1 MLKIRYIIIICNAA
15 LLFSLLAEAQP
26 RRDTPTPEYM
36 HDKTLHSRVNGDA
49 GWSPA
54 APAMPSE
61 FDWVQL
67 SSGEWLKGELISM
80 YREELEFDSDELG
93 LLVLD
98 WDDVVVARTHIHKS
112 LRFENGRIADGLVL
126 VEGSLIRLIND
137 TDVEPFQRGALVS
150 IAASGKQ
157 GWNLWSGKLSFGG
170 NMRGGN
176 TEQQDYNFDF
186 DVQRRTSSSR
196 LQLKLLSSFS
206 LTQSVETENNH
217 RANVNGDW
225 FISNSWFLR
234 PIALE
239 AYRDKFQNIDL
250 RVSYSFRPGYFIID
264 NKRTSWSVNT
274 GAGYQMTRF
283 ITVEAGKEDKKQNP
297 VYALGTDFGVEITK
311 DIDFDFYWDFQSVG
325 KDAGGYLQHLE
336 TGLDIELISD
346 FDLSVMFVL
355 DHVSNP
361 VASENA
367 LPEKSDTRLVV
378 GIGYEF

>member
-1 MLKIRYIIIICNAA
+1 MLKIPYIIILSSVV
-15 LLFSLLAEAQP
+15 LLFGVLADAQP
-26 RRDTPTPEYM
+26 YRDPQTPEDEL
-36 HDKTLHSRVNGDA
+36 DKTLRSMVIGDA
-49 GWSPA
+49 GWSPN
-54 APAMPSE
+54 APAMPTE
-61 FDWVQL
+61 YDWVQL

-98 WDDVVVARTHIHKS
+98 WDDIAVARTHIRKS
-112 LRFENGRIADGLVL
+112 LRFENGRIVDGLVL
-126 VEGSLIRLIND
+126 VEGSLVRLIND
-137 TDVEPFQRGALVS
+137 TEIDTFERGALIS
-150 IAASGKQ
+150 IAASGKR
-157 GWNLWSGKLSFGG
+157 GWNLWSGNISFGG
-170 NMRGGN
+170 NMREGN

-196 LQLKLLSSFS
+196 LQFKLLSSFS

-217 RANVNGDW
+217 RANINGDW
-225 FISNSWFLR
+225 FISNRWFLR

-239 AYRDKFQNIDL
+239 AYRDKFQNIDV

-274 GAGYQMTRF
+274 GAGYQLTRF

-297 VYALGTDFGVEITK
+297 VYALGTDFEIEITK
-311 DIDFDFYWDFQSVG
+311 DIDFELYWDFQSVG

-346 FDLSVMFVL
+346 FDLTVKFIW
-355 DHVSNP
+355 DNVSDP
-361 VASENA
+361 VASEDT
-367 LPEKSDTRLVV
+367 LPEKTDTRLVV